1 MGWESWVT
9 LAVLAACLGTLAWGR
24 FSPDV
29 ILVGAVSLLVTLGI
43 VAPKD
48 ALSGIGNP
56 GTVTVGILFVVATG
70 LRETGGMQLIL
81 QTLLGRP
88 KSILEAQTRLLFP
101 AAFLSAF
108 MNNIPLVAM
117 LLPGVTEW
125 AKKHKFSVSK
135 LLIPLSYASIL
146 GGMCTLIGTS
156 TNLVV
161 NGLYQE
167 HSVGTGNRG
176 FGLLEIALLGVPC
189 ALLGLAYLL
198 VFSRRLLK
206 ERIPAMSTLENA
218 REYSVEMLVEPGS
231 PLIGQ
236 TIEAAGLRHLPG
248 MYLMEIDRSGGVLAA
263 VPPHEILEPDDRLI
277 FIGAVE
283 SVVDLQN
290 IRGLTLA
297 TDQLFKLDA
306 PRSQRCLVE
315 AVVSDSCPVLGRTVR
330 RSRFRTVYNAVIIA
344 VARNGQR
351 IRKKIGDIVIR
362 TGDVLLLE
370 CHPEFVN
377 QQRNLRDF
385 YLVSR
390 LEGLKPPIRE
400 KAWIALTILA
410 AMVLA
415 AGLGLLDMLNA
426 ALLAA
431 GLMILTRC
439 CSWATARRSVD
450 WQLLL
455 TIAAALGLA
464 TAVENTGLATFVAEG
479 LLGRATDSPHVALF
493 IVYGITILF
502 TELITN
508 TAAAALVFPIAMGT
522 AESLHVSPL
531 PFVVAI
537 MMAASASFA
546 TPLGYQTNLMVYGP
560 GGYRYSDYLKIGLP
574 LNLLLWGMTTYLAP
588 KIWPFL

>member
-9 LAVLAACLGTLAWGR
+9 LAVLATCLGTLAWGR
-24 FSPDV
+24 FSPDL
-29 ILVGAVSLLVTLGI
+29 ILVGAVTLLATLGI
-43 VAPKD
+43 LSPHD
-48 ALSGIGNP
+48 ALSGIGNE
-56 GTVTVGILFVVATG
+56 GTITVGVLFVVATG

-81 QTLLGRP
+81 QYLLGRP
-88 KSILEAQTRLLFP
+88 TSVVKAQTRLLFP

-125 AKKHKFSVSK
+125 AKKRKFSVSK

-156 TNLVV
+156 TNLIV
-161 NGLYQE
+161 NGRYLEYSAGSGE
-167 HSVGTGNRG
+167 PG
-176 FGLLEIALLGVPC
+176 FGLFEIALLGVPC
-189 ALLGLAYLL
+189 ALVGLTYLL
-198 VFSRRLLK
+198 LFSRRLLK
-206 ERIPAMSTLENA
+206 DRVPVMSALDNA
-218 REYSVEMLVEPGS
+218 REYSVEMLVEPNS
-231 PLIGQ
+231 PLVGQ

-248 MYLMEIDRSGGVLAA
+248 MYLMEIDRAGGVLAA
-263 VPPHEILEPDDRLI
+263 VPPHEILEAHDRLI
-277 FIGAVE
+277 FVGAVE
-283 SVVDLQN
+283 SVVDLQT

-297 TDQLFKLDA
+297 TDQVFKLDA

-351 IRKKIGDIVIR
+351 IRKKVGDIVIR

-390 LEGLKPPIRE
+390 LEGLKPPIRK
-400 KAWIALTILA
+400 KAWLALTILV
-410 AMVLA
+410 AMVLV
-415 AGLGLLDMLNA
+415 AGFGVVSMLNA

-455 TIAAALGLA
+455 TVAAALGLGK
-464 TAVENTGLATFVAEG
+464 AVENTGLADFVANG
-479 LLGRATDSPHVALF
+479 MLGRATDSPQVALF
-493 IVYGITILF
+493 MVYGLTILF

-508 TAAAALVFPIAMGT
+508 NAAAVLVFPIAMKT
-522 AESLHVSPL
+522 AVALGVSPL
-531 PFVVAI
+531 PFVATI

-574 LNLLLWGMTTYLAP
+574 LNLLLWGMTAYLAP
-588 KIWPFL
+588 QIWPF